1 MYFAIGIAVRTREQL
16 EEIHNL
22 IINNYPNAKST
33 DIKYRS
39 RSAYSTIKLPFLRI
53 TIFLMNT
60 HGAQRYNVIYAPTD
74 CTETEIWEYLMPM
87 IIIAPN
93 FKYLRSL
100 DEIYKEF
107 SLEDNNVTF
116 WSWNLCSYTK
126 RNG

>member
-1 MYFAIGIAVRTREQL
+1 MHFTIGIAVRTKEQL

-33 DIKYRS
+33 NIKYHS
-39 RSAYSTIKLPFLRI
+39 KSAYSTIKLPFLHI

-60 HGAQRYNVIYAPTD
+60 HGAQRYNIIYAPTN

-87 IIIAPN
+87 ITIAPS
-93 FKYLRSL
+93 FEYLRSL

-116 WSWNLCSYTK
+116 
-126 RNG
+126 